1 MGLANPFFKGRGHKS
16 PVYTTV
22 LIKHVYRLFQ
32 FHVIELRKTGKEES
46 KEVVITGY

>member
-1 MGLANPFFKGRGHKS
+1 MGLANPFFMGMGHES

-22 LIKHVYRLFQ
+22 LIKHMHRLFQ
-32 FHVIELRKTGKEES
+32 LHVTELGKTGKEES